1 MLERPEAW
9 LHFQWIKAPGKV
21 TTHHEMLGNPKIKQ
35 VFIYIYIHTVYLK
48 TPPGK
53 MENAKPHVLV
63 ASTPPLP
70 LLGGCLL
77 DYSVNHRNPFQTIL
91 LVCLMHVMMTISL
104 LSYHWVSWYFWHLKC
119 HHHYE
124 YFCQAIRAISCL
136 TPFNVYM
143 LRLNA

>member
-35 VFIYIYIHTVYLK
+35 VFIYIYIYSIHTVYLK

-63 ASTPPLP
+63 KKGPVLSN
-70 LLGGCLL
+70 CL
-77 DYSVNHRNPFQTIL
+77 
-91 LVCLMHVMMTISL
+91 
-104 LSYHWVSWYFWHLKC
+104 
-119 HHHYE
+119 
-124 YFCQAIRAISCL
+124 
-136 TPFNVYM
+136 
-143 LRLNA
+143 